1 MEETNKIKRGRP
13 VGSRNKAKT
22 PKNDYRTIKLE
33 KQIDNSPITKVN
45 NLYQIVNWGVH
56 NDYCLRLL
64 DLYNSSP
71 THHACIEFG
80 VKSIIGNGID
90 EEALQGTDISKPN
103 INESWD
109 DLIRNISKDF
119 IIYGSFAIQI
129 IKNRN
134 NTTFSYYHMPFEKV
148 RFGEYDENGLIS
160 KFYVSQDWT
169 EPVKYTPE
177 AFENALGVS
186 NYKVGVKYLYVY
198 SSYSPTST
206 YYPVPQYIA
215 AIESIQS
222 EAAYQTYD
230 YKHITNGFTSSG
242 ILQLPPV
249 ETEAEK
255 EEIIRNVQNMFIGS
269 DNANALLIQFSNG
282 IEGNNITYTP
292 FTQDNTA
299 DDYEGANNRV
309 INRILASH
317 SIPSRALIGMP
328 LENAGFASEA
338 AILKNANELYQTLVG
353 TTNRNIII
361 GCVNHLLELNGIK
374 DVDLKIK
381 PLTFDFTDNPQN

>member
-1 MEETNKIKRGRP
+1 MEEKIKRGRP
-13 VGSRNKAKT
+13 VGSRNK
-22 PKNDYRTIKLE
+22 PKGLRNDFRTIKLE
-33 KQIDNSPITKVN
+33 KQIENSPITKTN
-45 NLYQIVNWGVH
+45 TMYNIVNWGLK
-56 NDYCLRLL
+56 NDYPLRLL

-103 INESWD
+103 LTESWN

-148 RFGEYDENGLIS
+148 RLGQYNEDGLIS

-169 EPVKYTPE
+169 EAVKYTPE
-177 AFENALGVS
+177 VFENAVGVT

-215 AIESIQS
+215 AMESIQA
-222 EAAYQTYD
+222 EASYQTFD
-230 YKHITNGFTSSG
+230 FKHITNGFSASG

-249 ETEAEK
+249 ETEQEK

-282 IEGNNITYTP
+282 LGENQIIYTP

-361 GCVNHLLELNGIK
+361 GCVNHLLDLNGIK

-381 PLTFDFTDNPQN
+381 PLIFDFTDNPQN